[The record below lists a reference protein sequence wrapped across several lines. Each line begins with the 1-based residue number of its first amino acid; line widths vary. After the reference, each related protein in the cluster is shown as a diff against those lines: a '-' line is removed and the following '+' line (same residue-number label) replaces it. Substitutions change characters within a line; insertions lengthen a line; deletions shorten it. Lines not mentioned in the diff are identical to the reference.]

1 MSDIEDIAERSHE
14 LLTRLSGDYEL
25 ETQLG
30 FTVAQAV
37 AGRVRGRFERVEG
50 TARLDGDDPSQSSVQ
65 LTIRTDSIR
74 TGNKRRDQHLCRSFL
89 DTAGHPLATFSSTRV
104 TRLEESAFRVAGLLT
119 LRGVTKPV
127 TLDLELASGLR
138 FHGETTIDR
147 RDWQV
152 VWNAPAEA
160 WGLFVGYDV
169 TVQVDVVAT
178 RRPRQAPSGPVVAG
192 FETKGQ

>member
-1 MSDIEDIAERSHE
+1 MSDIENIAERSHE
-14 LLTRLSGDYEL
+14 PLTQLTGDYEL
-25 ETQLG
+25 EAQLG

-37 AGRVRGRFERVEG
+37 GGRVRGRFERVEG
-50 TARLDGDDPSQSSVQ
+50 TARLDGDDPSKSSVQ

-74 TGNKRRDQHLCRSFL
+74 TGNKRRDDHLCRSFL
-89 DTAGHPLATFSSTRV
+89 DAAGHPLATFSSTQVR
-104 TRLEESAFRVAGLLT
+104 RLGESTFRVAGVLT

-127 TLDLELASGLR
+127 TLELKLTAGPR

-152 VWNAPAEA
+152 VWNAPAEG

-192 FETKGQ
+192 FETKS

>member
-14 LLTRLSGDYEL
+14 PLTRLSGDYEL
-25 ETQLG
+25 ETQLC

-50 TARLDGDDPSQSSVQ
+50 TARLDGDDPSRSSVQ

-89 DTAGHPLATFSSTRV
+89 DTAGHPLATFASTQV
-104 TRLEESAFRVAGLLT
+104 TRLGDSTFRVTGVLT

-127 TLDLELASGLR
+127 TVDLELATGPR
-138 FHGETTIDR
+138 FTGETTIDR
-147 RDWQV
+147 RDWQA
-152 VWNAPAEA
+152 VWNAPAEG
-160 WGLFVGYDV
+160 WGVFVGYDV
-169 TVQVDVVAT
+169 TVRVEVVAT
-178 RRPRQAPSGPVVAG
+178 RRAHQSPSGPVAAG
-192 FETKGQ
+192 FEPKS